1 MQSYCDDQ
9 RGFAFFPAVYKPPV
23 EAAEGEGDDDD
34 DDEPATDP
42 ADCPESLTQSKRE
55 ILKEVEALVAKFG
68 KGNKDDLFD
77 GE

>member
-9 RGFAFFPAVYKPPV
+9 RGFAFFPAVNKPPV
-23 EAAEGEGDDDD
+23 EAAEGEDD
-34 DDEPATDP
+34 DDEPASNP
-42 ADCPESLTQSKRE
+42 ADCPESLTQAKIE

-77 GE
+77 GQ